1 MHILGGFGV
10 ASLAIAVALYGK
22 QKLSLVQVLILYL
35 SVTLAWELYECIK
48 DVLVQRVSWNG
59 WQDTLWDSINGALGA
74 AIAFFVFKK

>member
-48 DVLVQRVSWNG
+48 DVLIYRVSWNG
-59 WQDTLWDSINGALGA
+59 WHDTLWDSINGALGA
-74 AIAFFVFKK
+74 IIAFFVFKK